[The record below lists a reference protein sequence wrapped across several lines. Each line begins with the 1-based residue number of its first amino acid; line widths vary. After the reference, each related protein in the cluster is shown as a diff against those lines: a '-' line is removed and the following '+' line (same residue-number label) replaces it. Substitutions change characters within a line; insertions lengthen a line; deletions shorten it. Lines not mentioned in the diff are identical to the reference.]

1 MINLEDFVRS
11 IQSAADAAAQT
22 VMDKNI
28 ELLDRFFDE
37 AEPTDKNASVSDTKV
52 VSSSVIKPTVKPALS
67 GEAKIASEV
76 IQKAAEAVYLAAEA
90 LKKDSQEVKKEEKKT
105 KEEKKAKEE
114 KEDKEDKKDGEDKN
128 GEDKETKKDK
138 HRYLKPKMVSVQYPK
153 MTKNGPQ
160 IHTVHVPLI
169 SLVPISQ
176 IYLSE
181 LKFKVDLELGIVE
194 NNLQISFPAKKGNTE
209 SCADGDSDN
218 NTSVATL
225 EICINTTTR
234 PVGMNHLIEGFDR
247 ALRAQI
253 PG

>member
-11 IQSAADAAAQT
+11 IQLAADVAAQT

-28 ELLDRFFDE
+28 ELLDKFFEE
-37 AEPTDKNASVSDTKV
+37 AEPTDDNALVADTNV

-67 GEAKIASEV
+67 GEAKVASEV
-76 IQKAAEAVYLAAEA
+76 IQKAAEAVYIAAEA
-90 LKKDSQEVKKEEKKT
+90 LKKDSQTVKKENQET
-105 KEEKKAKEE
+105 KENKEN
-114 KEDKEDKKDGEDKN
+114 KKDGKDKN
-128 GEDKETKKDK
+128 GEDKGSKKDK

-160 IHTVHVPLI
+160 IHTVYVPLI

-176 IYLSE
+176 IHLSE
-181 LKFKVDLELGIVE
+181 LKFKVELELSIVE
-194 NNLQISFPAKKGNTE
+194 NKLQVSFPAKTGNTE
-209 SCADGDSDN
+209 SQTDSDSDHN
-218 NTSVATL
+218 TSDHNTSVATL
-225 EICINTTTR
+225 EICINTITR
-234 PVGMNHLIEGFDR
+234 PAGMTHLIEGFDR